1 MSAAEFDLIKQYFNL
16 PDHRSDVV
24 LGGGDDCAIVCAGL
38 DTTLNTDSNTDPGT
52 GQAGASVCARIAVT
66 TDTLIAGTHFPVTTS
81 AADIASKAIAVN
93 LSDLA
98 AMGAQP
104 AWITLALTLPEI
116 DHAWLT
122 AFSTQFQQTLEE
134 YNVALIGGDTT
145 RGSLSITLQAMGLLT
160 TGRAMRR
167 SQAKPGDRIF
177 VTGTLGDAAVGLRCL
192 QEKRTDP
199 QLNYCIDRLN
209 RPQPRT
215 RFAMALL
222 AYCDCAIDISDG
234 LLADLGHILSASD
247 CGARI
252 RTKSIPLSESLH
264 YYFDNYNHQ
273 QVDWNLVLTQ
283 GDDYELC
290 FTLAEGKVDAV
301 MALAMSHQL
310 AIHCIGEISADK
322 SFLCHDEQGNVMS
335 LSTTGYSHF

>member
-1 MSAAEFDLIKQYFNL
+1 MSAAEFDLIKKYFNL
-16 PDHRSDVV
+16 PSQRSDVV
-24 LGGGDDCAIVCAGL
+24 LGGGDDCAIVCADL
-38 DTTLNTDSNTDPGT
+38 DTALNTASNTDPGT
-52 GQAGASVCARIAVT
+52 GQADPSVCARIAVT

-81 AADIASKAIAVN
+81 AADIACKAIAVN

-104 AWITLALTLPEI
+104 AWITLALTLPEV

-122 AFSTQFQQTLEE
+122 AFSTQFQHSLEE
-134 YNVALIGGDTT
+134 YNLALIGGDTT
-145 RGSLSITLQAMGLLT
+145 RGPLSITLQAIGLLT
-160 TGRAMRR
+160 TGRAMQR

-192 QEKRTDP
+192 QEKRADP
-199 QLNYCIDRLN
+199 QLTYCIDRLN

-222 AYCDCAIDISDG
+222 AYCDCAIDVSDG
-234 LLADLGHILSASD
+234 LMADLSHILTASD

-252 RTKSIPLSESLH
+252 STNSIPLSESLH
-264 YYFDNYNHQ
+264 YYFDCYNSR

-290 FTLAEGKVDAV
+290 FTLAEDKVDAV
-301 MALAMSHQL
+301 MALAAAHQL
-310 AIHCIGEISADK
+310 AIHCIGEISGDK
-322 SFLCHDEQGNVMS
+322 SFFCHDEQGNVMS